1 MNRKYTV
8 EDFLEI
14 LEKFKEKYPNIT
26 ISTDVIVGFP
36 TETDEQFN
44 HTIDLL
50 KNVKPDITNITR
62 FSARP
67 YTEAKS
73 MKGRIKT
80 EIVKQRSKI
89 LTDLCIDISKKN
101 NIGHIGKKYN
111 ILITEFGKN
120 KTYIGRTDF
129 YKPVVIKEK
138 VKIGDFVR
146 VKIIDASPTHLVG
159 SII

>member
-1 MNRKYTV
+1 MEGN
-8 EDFLEI
+8 
-14 LEKFKEKYPNIT
+14 
-26 ISTDVIVGFP
+26 STDINARKGTKMKKAGTILVIGLIF
-36 TETDEQFN
+36 
-44 HTIDLL
+44 LL
-50 KNVKPDITNITR
+50 LLSFKGQAMGNSKNVKPDITNITR

-89 LTDLCIDISKKN
+89 LTDLCKEISKKN

-111 ILITEFGKN
+111 ILITEIGKN
-120 KTYIGRTDF
+120 KTFVGRTDF

-146 VKIIDASPTHLVG
+146 VKIIDATSIYLVG